1 MARVEMETFAEGTE
15 LVRVYLAATLSE
27 ARRVEDALGAA
38 GVEFAVEVEE
48 YASPTALGSNQAR
61 RGAGFW
67 LREAD
72 LDRAA
77 DALERGGHVAG
88 LVRR

>member
-1 MARVEMETFAEGTE
+1 MESFEEGTA
-15 LVRVYLAATLSE
+15 LVRVYLAAALDE
-27 ARRVEDALGAA
+27 ARRIEEALGAA
-38 GVEFAVEVEE
+38 AVEFAVEVEE
-48 YASPTALGSNQAR
+48 YASPTALGSNQPR

-67 LREAD
+67 VREEE

-77 DALERGGHVAG
+77 DALERRGHVAG